1 MWLSYLSLGALVLA
15 AVLGTIE
22 QIFRKPDG
30 RFDDDEDR
38 SNFRS

>member
-1 MWLSYLSLGALVLA
+1 MWLDCLSLGALILA
-15 AVLGTIE
+15 AVLGAIE

-30 RFDDDEDR
+30 RFDDEDR